1 MPTEHAEGWDKYQKL
16 ILNELKNLK
25 AGQERLSDEVV
36 EFKSAQD
43 SLTGTKEFVQ
53 ELKKVA
59 TIGQYE
65 KIYEDVSILTRFKN
79 NALAIYITLQAIIGI
94 AVWYITYKR

>member
-1 MPTEHAEGWDKYQKL
+1 MPDQDTEGWDKYQKL

-36 EFKSAQD
+36 DLRTAVD

-59 TIGQYE
+59 TVEQYK
-65 KIYEDVSILTRFKN
+65 KIYEDVTVLTKFKN
-79 NALAIYITLQAIIGI
+79 NALAIYITIQSVIGV
-94 AVWYITYKR
+94 AMWYVTYKK